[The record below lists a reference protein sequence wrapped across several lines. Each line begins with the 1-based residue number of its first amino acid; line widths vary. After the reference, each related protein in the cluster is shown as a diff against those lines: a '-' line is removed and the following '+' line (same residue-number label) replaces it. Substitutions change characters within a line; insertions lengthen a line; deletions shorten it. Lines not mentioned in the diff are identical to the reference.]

1 MGRDAAEAK
10 RLKKLDE
17 LKKKNDAKNKGK
29 AKKTAM
35 KMDRESVEKRRMT
48 KLEQQRVLRNKKG
61 VKGRGDGT
69 TMGGPNM
76 YNALEKQA
84 LKLKKNDDAMFND
97 VVKKGKAIGIIVTKK
112 NGKIV
117 LKETPGVNMGGM
129 MKKKSMGY
137 MYGGS
142 AMKKSKTGYNKGGLK
157 GGQSKLDKNKDG
169 KISGADFKM
178 MNKGGMSKKGKSGYM
193 YGGMTKSKKK

>member
-1 MGRDAAEAK
+1 MGREEAEAK
-10 RLKKLDE
+10 RQKKLDE
-17 LKKKNDAKNKGK
+17 LKKAYDKKNKVV
-29 AKKTAM
+29 KKKPQVKKKNLTP
-35 KMDRESVEKRRMT
+35 MDRESVEKRRMT

-76 YNALEKQA
+76 FNALEKQA
-84 LKLKKNDDAMFND
+84 VKLKKTDSRKFNALM
-97 VVKKGKAIGIIVTKK
+97 KKIEGMVGM
-112 NGKIV
+112 
-117 LKETPGVNMGGM
+117 NMGGM
-129 MKKKSMGY
+129 MNKKKMGY
-137 MYGGS
+137 MS
-142 AMKKSKTGYNKGGLK
+142 

-193 YGGMTKSKKK
+193 YGGMTKKKKK

>member
-1 MGRDAAEAK
+1 MGREAAEAK

-76 YNALEKQA
+76 SNALEKQA

-97 VVKKGKAIGIIVTKK
+97 LVKKGKAIGIIVTKK
-112 NGKIV
+112 KGKIV

-129 MKKKSMGY
+129 MSKKKMGY
-137 MYGGS
+137 MS
-142 AMKKSKTGYNKGGLK
+142 

-193 YGGMTKSKKK
+193 YGGMTKKKKK

>member
-1 MGRDAAEAK
+1 MGREAAEAK

-84 LKLKKNDDAMFND
+84 LKLKK
-97 VVKKGKAIGIIVTKK
+97 
-112 NGKIV
+112 
-117 LKETPGVNMGGM
+117 M
-129 MKKKSMGY
+129 MMQC
-137 MYGGS
+137 
-142 AMKKSKTGYNKGGLK
+142 L
-157 GGQSKLDKNKDG
+157 
-169 KISGADFKM
+169 M
-178 MNKGGMSKKGKSGYM
+178 ML
-193 YGGMTKSKKK
+193 

>member
-1 MGRDAAEAK
+1 MGREAAEAK

-84 LKLKKNDDAMFND
+84 LKLKKNDDLMFND
-97 VVKKGKAIGIIVTKK
+97 LVKKGKAIGIIVTKK
-112 NGKIV
+112 KGKIV
-117 LKETPGVNMGGM
+117 FKETPGVNMGGM

-142 AMKKSKTGYNKGGLK
+142 AMKKSKTGY
-157 GGQSKLDKNKDG
+157 G
-169 KISGADFKM
+169 K
-178 MNKGGMSKKGKSGYM
+178 
-193 YGGMTKSKKK
+193 GGMTKSKKK

>member
-1 MGRDAAEAK
+1 MKPVGRE
-10 RLKKLDE
+10 KKEKEDLDRLDE
-17 LKKKNDAKNKGK
+17 LKKAYDKKNNIAKRKPRV
-29 AKKTAM
+29 KKKNLTS
-35 KMDRESVEKRRMT
+35 MDRESVEKRKMI

-76 YNALEKQA
+76 SNALEKQA

-97 VVKKGKAIGIIVTKK
+97 LVKKGKAIGIIVTKK
-112 NGKIV
+112 KGKIV

-129 MKKKSMGY
+129 MSKKKMGY
-137 MYGGS
+137 MS
-142 AMKKSKTGYNKGGLK
+142 
-157 GGQSKLDKNKDG
+157 GGQSKLDKTKDG

-193 YGGMTKSKKK
+193 YGGMTKKKKK

>member
-1 MGRDAAEAK
+1 MGREEAEAK
-10 RLKKLDE
+10 RQKKLDE
-17 LKKKNDAKNKGK
+17 LKKAYDKKNKVV
-29 AKKTAM
+29 KKKPQVKKKNLTP
-35 KMDRESVEKRRMT
+35 MDRESVEKRRMT

-76 YNALEKQA
+76 SNALEKQA

-97 VVKKGKAIGIIVTKK
+97 LVKKGKAIGIIVTKK
-112 NGKIV
+112 IGKIV

-129 MKKKSMGY
+129 MSKKKMGY
-137 MYGGS
+137 MS
-142 AMKKSKTGYNKGGLK
+142 
-157 GGQSKLDKNKDG
+157 GGQSKLDKTKDG
-169 KISGADFKM
+169 KISAADFKM